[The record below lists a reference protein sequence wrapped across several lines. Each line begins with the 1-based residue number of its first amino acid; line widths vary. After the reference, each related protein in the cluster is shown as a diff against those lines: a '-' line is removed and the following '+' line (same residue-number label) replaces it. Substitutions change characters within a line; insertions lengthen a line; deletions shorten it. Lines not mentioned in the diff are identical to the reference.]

1 MIYVLDDFFP
11 FIEFILKKHIVIV
24 GEPIRG
30 EIWKLCLV
38 FVEFCNQFNF
48 QLPTQDFRG
57 YIMQFNEIS
66 DDSIKLNKKIE
77 DLSTVEFLKERIEW
91 IGIDAVRILKSKITC
106 YESHIGRKKKN
117 LVTTHPKIS
126 RTLKDFIDNKSFTR
140 VNLKC
145 ATRLNLELML
155 EFIDKPS
162 AKTILGKARARE
174 ITPIND
180 FPKVCNDHKHALVLS
195 NIAFGRKDI
204 QSINTNS
211 TTTNKKSNNCN
222 PSSMLST
229 GFIHRKI
236 YQSRNLLGSETYEC
250 SLSKVHFLPMVY
262 PHTDLALGD
271 CSYLDTCHKIK
282 TCRYLHYFTLN
293 AIGKTVPK
301 MTPTAA
307 NKVQPTT
314 PKTISNS
321 SSTPNITTPKTTF
334 PIAEYSLGECFTE
347 TFREI
352 TPPQWIS
359 CDVRL
364 LPFRV
369 LGKFA
374 AIISDPA
381 WDIHMSLPYST
392 CKDDELL
399 NLPMCELQDEGIIML
414 WVTGRSIEIGRR
426 ALTKWGYT
434 VSNEMIWI
442 KLNQLKRT
450 IVTGRTGHWLNH
462 SKEHLLVG
470 LKGNPS
476 WLNYKIDTD
485 VVASNTRETSR
496 KPDELYEIIERMV
509 GKHARKLEIFGRM
522 HNTRPGWLTIGSQ
535 LQGVSLSEPEVIQ
548 RYNMYMKSST

>member
-1 MIYVLDDFFP
+1 MIYDLDDFFP

-30 EIWKLCLV
+30 EIWKLYLV
-38 FVEFCNQFNF
+38 FVEFCNQLNF

-77 DLSTVEFLKERIEW
+77 YLSTVEFLKERIEW
-91 IGIDAVRILKSKITC
+91 IGIDAVRILKSKINC
-106 YESHIGRKKKN
+106 YESHMGRKKKN
-117 LVTTHPKIS
+117 LVTIHPKIS

-140 VNLKC
+140 VDLKC

-155 EFIDKPS
+155 EFIDRPS

-174 ITPIND
+174 ITPVND

-195 NIAFGRKDI
+195 NIAFGRKD
-204 QSINTNS
+204 
-211 TTTNKKSNNCN
+211 
-222 PSSMLST
+222 
-229 GFIHRKI
+229 
-236 YQSRNLLGSETYEC
+236 LL
-250 SLSKVHFLPMVY
+250 
-262 PHTDLALGD
+262 
-271 CSYLDTCHKIK
+271 
-282 TCRYLHYFTLN
+282 
-293 AIGKTVPK
+293 
-301 MTPTAA
+301 
-307 NKVQPTT
+307 Q
-314 PKTISNS
+314 
-321 SSTPNITTPKTTF
+321 
-334 PIAEYSLGECFTE
+334 
-347 TFREI
+347 I